1 MSNEALL
8 GKTVPT
14 ETSYAGPDWESG
26 DDIALCPRYP
36 IPINGPF
43 YATSSQHLDITPFKF
58 LFFIPMYLL
67 LASWGFAA
75 AFCLKAIIQ

>member
-14 ETSYAGPDWESG
+14 ELSYAGPDWESG
-26 DDIALCPRYP
+26 NDIALCSSHP

-43 YATSSQHLDITPFKF
+43 HANSSQHLDITPFKF

-67 LASWGFAA
+67 LASWGLAA
-75 AFCLKAIIQ
+75 AFRLEAIVQ

>member
-26 DDIALCPRYP
+26 NNIALCPRYP

-43 YATSSQHLDITPFKF
+43 YATRLQHLDLTPFKF
-58 LFFIPMYLL
+58 LFFIAIYLL
-67 LASWGFAA
+67 LASWGLAA
-75 AFCLKAIIQ
+75 ALRLEAIIQ

>member
-8 GKTVPT
+8 GETVPT
-14 ETSYAGPDWESG
+14 EISYAGPDWESG
-26 DDIALCPRYP
+26 NDLALCPRY
-36 IPINGPF
+36 PINGPF

-67 LASWGFAA
+67 LASWGLAA
-75 AFCLKAIIQ
+75 AFRLEAIIQ

>member
-14 ETSYAGPDWESG
+14 EISYAGPDWESG
-26 DDIALCPRYP
+26 NDIALCSSYP

-43 YATSSQHLDITPFKF
+43 HANISQHLDITPFKF

-67 LASWGFAA
+67 LASWGLAA
-75 AFCLKAIIQ
+75 AFRLEAIIQ